1 MMSDNT
7 SVENTA
13 QPTENVAAVEVVT
26 ETKATETEP
35 VGGGEGK
42 ETGKNEPP
50 AWWEKR
56 LSQVSGQKRE
66 LKSQVETLRQEL
78 QQLREALPKA
88 EAKPIEKQSFS
99 SEGEY
104 IQAIAE
110 QKAREIIAKD
120 RESQMVA
127 QQSAQQADAL
137 NGVWADAVSQMPD
150 YADTIHSA
158 DESGMTIPRE
168 VRNALA
174 DSPDRPI
181 VAYYLSKNP
190 EAAKRLFQV
199 PPSQMEREIV
209 RLQLKSEDYW
219 EKSKPVAAAAPSV
232 PKPSTMPKLNGKPAN
247 AAPSLETL
255 RGDDYMK
262 EYRRLQAANRG
273 RKTA

>member
-1 MMSDNT
+1 MSENT

-35 VGGGEGK
+35 VGGGESK

-50 AWWEKR
+50 TWWEKR

-66 LKSQVETLRQEL
+66 LKSQVETLRQEVS
-78 QQLREALPKA
+78 QLREAMPKA
-88 EAKPIEKQSFS
+88 EAKPIEKQSFAN
-99 SEGEY
+99 EGEY
-104 IQAIAE
+104 IQAVAE
-110 QKAREIIAKD
+110 QKAREIIAKE

-127 QQSAQQADAL
+127 QQGAQQADAL
-137 NGVWADAVSQMPD
+137 RGVWADSVAEMPD
-150 YADTIHSA
+150 YAQTIAAAEDLS
-158 DESGMTIPRE
+158 IPRD
-168 VRNALA
+168 VTNALS

-219 EKSKPVAAAAPSV
+219 EKSKPVAAAAQSA
-232 PKPSTMPKLNGKPAN
+232 PKLSTMPKLNGKPAN
-247 AAPSLETL
+247 AAPSLDTL

-262 EYRRLQAANRG
+262 EYRRTMAAQRG
-273 RKTA
+273 RKSA